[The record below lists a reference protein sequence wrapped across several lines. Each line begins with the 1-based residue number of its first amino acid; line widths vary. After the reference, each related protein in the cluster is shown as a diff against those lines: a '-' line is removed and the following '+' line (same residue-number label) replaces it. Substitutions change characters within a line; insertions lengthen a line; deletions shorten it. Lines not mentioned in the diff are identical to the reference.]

1 MIGAAANWR
10 LSVNRGPDW
19 LIVKIGPADAPHLQ
33 TKELADHLWALLA
46 QHFTYRL
53 VLEMD
58 EVELLPSEMIGQLV
72 TLERRLE
79 KHGGTLR
86 LCGLS
91 ADCQETL
98 RLCSERGRLAAHG
111 SRLDAVLGQHPAQP
125 R

>member
-1 MIGAAANWR
+1 MISAATHWQ
-10 LSVNRGPDW
+10 LSVDRGPDW
-19 LIVKIGPADAPHLQ
+19 LIVKIRPSETPA
-33 TKELADHLWALLA
+33 TETADLSDRLWALLA

-58 EVELLPSEMIGQLV
+58 AVDLLPSELIGQLI

-79 KHGGTLR
+79 KHGGTFR

-91 ADCQETL
+91 AECQQTL
-98 RLCSERGRLAAHG
+98 RLCQMQGQLATHG

-125 R
+125 K